1 MAQLEK
7 QVLDIHRPLEES
19 EAKEALH
26 SGQWSD
32 DPALRLVIADTLRAE
47 AYAGTKA
54 WVAMW
59 PQATVLYQSPFEAK
73 YWENTFVP
81 RASIPFYTVAT
92 AVNSLVPTVMAGL
105 FYENPPFLI
114 EKRPKTSENTAKAIG
129 AIVGYQLEDED
140 IEFRREVELGVRNA
154 ILFGTGI
161 WKWGWEI
168 FTRERKMYQQ
178 KASAL
183 NIPNPLAAI
192 GQSDSI
198 EIHPDEEIE
207 EVIQEEYID
216 RPFFEHIINL
226 REVLV
231 DSGLRV
237 PDIRK
242 AKYVVHRMFLTF
254 KELDKLRDR
263 PGYTIPPEDELISL
277 FFPPKEQVEA
287 APGEL
292 AARNPL
298 WDLRAQ
304 PRYEDTSEDPFN
316 QPLEVLERWDND
328 TVIVVLQ
335 KKLVICND
343 KNPYGKIPFLSVGWW
358 DIPEAF
364 WSMGLAKTI
373 GSEQRL
379 QQGITNIWLDNASL
393 NLNGVYVRMLG
404 KGQQSQSIRIMPG
417 KVYNVELDAQGRGDL
432 KPLERTNPV
441 PEAGEHLSMSQAR
454 VELVSGANEVTAQG
468 VAGGAAHSNLGRTAA
483 GANLIG
489 AGAASR
495 PQDFVEKF
503 VAQVFIPF
511 LYEVV
516 EMNRAMLPKE
526 TIRYILDEELE
537 HAYFKEG
544 GTVVDLLNARV
555 VFSTLAGAKM
565 QARRQMAQAMPLL
578 IQFLTSDQTT
588 KQLAIQKKKANI
600 AAIIEDFIE
609 VSGWKT
615 RSDWIQEMTPEDE
628 QRYQAQSPAA
638 VQQAKVQGAAQMQQ
652 QAHNNK
658 LQLIDEENMARG
670 GREVLRHVLE
680 SAEKPEA
687 QFGTPQEG
695 LGFGGSF

>member
-1 MAQLEK
+1 MAILEK
-7 QVLDIHRPLEES
+7 QVLDIHKPLMES
-19 EAKEALH
+19 EAKEALA
-26 SGQWSD
+26 SGQWAE
-32 DPALRLVIADTLRAE
+32 DPALRLVVADTLRAE

-54 WVAMW
+54 WVAYW
-59 PQATVLYQSPFEAK
+59 PQASILYQSPFEAK

-92 AVNSLVPTVMAGL
+92 AVNSLVPTIMGGL
-105 FYENPPFLI
+105 FYDSPPFLL
-114 EKRPKTSENTAKAIG
+114 EKRPKTSERSADAIG
-129 AIVGYQLEDED
+129 AIIGYQLEDED

-154 ILFGTGI
+154 ILFGTGV

-168 FTRERKMYQQ
+168 FTRERKIYKQ
-178 KASAL
+178 KAAELS
-183 NIPNPLAAI
+183 IPNPLA
-192 GQSDSI
+192 GMGGGENI
-198 EIHPDEEIE
+198 EIHPEDDIEEI
-207 EVIQEEYID
+207 IQEEMVD

-226 REVLV
+226 REILV
-231 DSGLRV
+231 DPGLRI

-242 AKYVVHRMFLTF
+242 AKYVVHRLFLTF
-254 KELDKLRDR
+254 KELDRLRDR
-263 PGYTIPPEDELISL
+263 PGYKIPPEEELISL
-277 FFPPKEQVEA
+277 FFPPKEQVES

-298 WDLRAQ
+298 WDLRAE

-328 TVIVVLQ
+328 SVIVVLQ

-379 QQGITNIWLDNASL
+379 QQGITNTWLDNAAL

-417 KVYNVELDAQGRGDL
+417 KVYNVELDAAGHGDL

-441 PEAGEHLSMSQAR
+441 PEAGEHLSMSQSR

-511 LYEVV
+511 LYEVA

-526 TIRYILDEELE
+526 TIKHILDEELE
-537 HAYFKEG
+537 HAYFKDG
-544 GTVVDLLNARV
+544 GTVVDILNSRV
-555 VFSTLAGAKM
+555 MFSTLAGAKM

-578 IQFLTSDQTT
+578 IQLVTNEQTT
-588 KQLAIQKKKANI
+588 KQLAIGKKKVNVT
-600 AAIIEDFIE
+600 AIIEDFIE

-615 RSDWIQEMTPEDE
+615 RSDWIQDMTPEDE
-628 QRYQAQSPAA
+628 KRYMAQSPAA
-638 VQQAKVQGAAQMQQ
+638 QIQAKTQGAAQLQQ
-652 QAHNNK
+652 QQHANK
-658 LQLIDEENMARG
+658 LDLVDAENEARG

-680 SAEKPEA
+680 ASETPQA
-687 QFGTPQEG
+687 QFGAPQSG
-695 LGFGGSF
+695 AGFGGSF